1 MLFPALIGETS
12 SRGPKLTGERVTLR
26 QPTSRDWR
34 AWAELRHA
42 SRQFLMPWEPA
53 WPHDALTRAAYR
65 RRLRQQAAEWRQ
77 GLGVTFFIFDRRSE
91 HLLGGISVTNLRR
104 GVAQTASLGYWLGE
118 RHVGQRVM
126 TEALLLLLDYLFGS
140 LGLHRVEAAC
150 LPHNAASRRLL
161 EKIGFREEGC
171 GRGYLRIAGQWQDH
185 MLYGLLADDPRG
197 AASPAWTPTV
207 ADRSLAEPSRIMT
220 ATAAAK

>member
-1 MLFPALIGETS
+1 MLF
-12 SRGPKLTGERVTLR
+12 
-26 QPTSRDWR
+26 
-34 AWAELRHA
+34 
-42 SRQFLMPWEPA
+42 
-53 WPHDALTRAAYR
+53 HD
-65 RRLRQQAAEWRQ
+65 
-77 GLGVTFFIFDRRSE
+77 
-91 HLLGGISVTNLRR
+91 
-104 GVAQTASLGYWLGE
+104 
-118 RHVGQRVM
+118 
-126 TEALLLLLDYLFGS
+126 EALLLLLDYLFGS